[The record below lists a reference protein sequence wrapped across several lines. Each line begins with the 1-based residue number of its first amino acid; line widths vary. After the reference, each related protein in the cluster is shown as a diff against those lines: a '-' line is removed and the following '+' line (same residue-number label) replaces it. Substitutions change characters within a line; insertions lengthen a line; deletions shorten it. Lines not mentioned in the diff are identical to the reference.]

1 MMSNRNNAYWIKAMA
16 VLGLLLMAL
25 IVHHAFDT
33 NHNADHNN
41 CPLCL
46 SLIGLI
52 IIATFNFILYAATLL
67 FQACFQTF
75 SAVSVDVDCPRKR
88 GPPAAIIL

>member
-1 MMSNRNNAYWIKAMA
+1 MLNRNRAYWIKAMA
-16 VLGLLLMAL
+16 IIGLLLMAS
-25 IVHHAFDT
+25 IVVHVTEAVHHA
-33 NHNADHNN
+33 DHKN

-46 SLIGLI
+46 SLTGLI
-52 IIATFNFILYAATLL
+52 IVATFDLILYVTILL
-67 FQACFQTF
+67 FQTRFQAL